1 MLRDFEMIK
10 HKIKEKETVV
20 IPVSDVH
27 LGAIEHREREWQ
39 SFCKMIE
46 ETPNVYITLGGD
58 LVNNSVRN
66 SVANPFDEVY
76 RPREQKKLMVE
87 YLKPI
92 KDRILCAVSG
102 NHEARSTKEVDADIT
117 YDIMSKLDIEH
128 LYRENVAFVKLA
140 LGERATENKAETT
153 HMLCVTH
160 GAGGGIYTGA
170 TVNRNE
176 RFNQAIEGID
186 CLIVGHTHK
195 GTVSKP
201 QKIVVNSNS
210 GKIDFKTTVVI
221 SSVAWLNYGGYAA
234 RKMLTPAE
242 TANPQRI
249 ILGGTSNNKKIE
261 VRW

>member
-1 MLRDFEMIK
+1 MLGDFEMIK

-46 ETPNVYITLGGD
+46 ETPNVYLTLGGD
-58 LVNNSVRN
+58 LVNNSVRS

-76 RPREQKKLMVE
+76 RPREQKQLMVE

-92 KDRILCAVSG
+92 KDRIICAVSG

-128 LYRENVAFVKLA
+128 LYRENVAFVKLS
-140 LGERATENKAETT
+140 LGERASGNLAETT
-153 HMLCVTH
+153 HVLCVTH

-170 TVNRNE
+170 AVNRNE
-176 RFNQAIEGID
+176 RFIQTLEGVD

-195 GTVSKP
+195 GAVSKP
-201 QKIVVNSNS
+201 QKIVVNSNN
-210 GKIDFKTTVVI
+210 GKITFRTTVVV
-221 SSVAWLNYGGYAA
+221 SSVSWLNYGGYAA
-234 RKMLTPAE
+234 RKMLAPSD

-249 ILGGTSNNKKIE
+249 IFGGTKDKKNIE